1 VELDLRK
8 MGAISQ
14 LFLGTPRFYITLGS
28 VSKQSDNGYTEFIYK
43 ITVSSPG
50 TVTQSQS
57 NSVFGGEGAITYSW
71 TYVSGDAFTFASTT
85 TLSPNISHVT
95 LSGDIFHGVYKIT
108 ATDAT
113 GATTSYLIDITAE
126 NVG

>member
-1 VELDLRK
+1 

-28 VSKQSDNGYTEFIYK
+28 ATKQSDNGYTEFIYNF
-43 ITVSSPG
+43 TPSSPG

-71 TYVSGDAFTFASTT
+71 TYVSGDTFTFASTT
-85 TLSPNISHVT
+85 TLSPNISRFTCCGV
-95 LSGDIFHGVYKIT
+95 IFNGVYKIT

-126 NVG
+126 NMG